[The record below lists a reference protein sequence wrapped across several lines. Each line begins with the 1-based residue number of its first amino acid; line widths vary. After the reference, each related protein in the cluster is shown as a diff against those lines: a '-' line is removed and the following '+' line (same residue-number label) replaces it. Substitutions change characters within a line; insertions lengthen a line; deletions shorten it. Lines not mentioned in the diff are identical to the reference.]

1 MDDYGVQDEMHMPQ
15 FLSGVVENKK
25 SLEAHLRMF
34 CKLIW

>member
-15 FLSGVVENKK
+15 FLSGVVEIKR
-25 SLEAHLRMF
+25 SLVAPLRMP